1 MGVGVPPALVSV
13 GIRDGDCDGQSDLCH
28 QELHCRGCC
37 PETCIQP
44 PAGACRVFVCAEC
57 DVHGPECVEDSVHS
71 PECEVY
77 GPECVEDSVH
87 SPECEVHGPECVE
100 DSVHGPECVA
110 DSAAIEQGARDGPTT
125 QETCL
130 QAPLLDDSRP
140 GAFAVRDRSGRVA
153 SAAVLEV
160 D

>member
-1 MGVGVPPALVSV
+1 MYITLCRLAYESAH
-13 GIRDGDCDGQSDLCH
+13 DGDCDGQSDLCH

-44 PAGACRVFVCAEC
+44 PAGACPVFMCAEC
-57 DVHGPECVEDSVHS
+57 DVHGS
-71 PECEVY
+71 
-77 GPECVEDSVH
+77 
-87 SPECEVHGPECVE
+87 
-100 DSVHGPECVA
+100 ECVA

-140 GAFAVRDRSGRVA
+140 GAFAVRDRCGRVA
-153 SAAVLEV
+153 GAAVFEV